1 MKSHSAQHSE
11 TARWDKGSSFGVR
24 RLNPQMNRMHVLVVD
39 DDDVTATIL
48 EHSLTEFGYDVTVA
62 RDGRE
67 AFNIIRKGEI
77 RMVVSDWCMPEMSG
91 VELCRQVRQ
100 RRSGA
105 YVYVILLT
113 SNNRTQDVVEGL
125 NAGADDY
132 ITKPFQPEE
141 LQVRLRVGERILSL
155 ESRDL
160 TIFALAK
167 LAESR
172 DPDTGAHLE
181 RIREYSRIMAADL
194 SRIENPPSEIDGD
207 FVQMIYL
214 TSPLHD
220 IGKVGIPDNILLKP
234 GPLDEQE
241 FEVMKQHTVI
251 GGETLDALAQ
261 SHPEARFLLLARDIA
276 WSHHERYDGS
286 GYPRGLAGHQIPLCG
301 RIVSVADV
309 YDALTSRRVYKEA
322 YSHETAMSIICDGRG
337 SHFDPEIVDAFV
349 RRQSD
354 FKRLKEA
361 LAEPLIHHHAPPALA
376 CCTVPS
382 H

>member
-1 MKSHSAQHSE
+1 MDVLTHEGGIHGIR
-11 TARWDKGSSFGVR
+11 RW
-24 RLNPQMNRMHVLVVD
+24 NTQPNRTHVLVVD

-48 EHSLTEFGYDVTVA
+48 EHSLSQFGYQVSVA
-62 RDGRE
+62 RNGRQ
-67 AFNIIRKGEI
+67 AFEMVRKGEI
-77 RMVVSDWCMPEMSG
+77 RMVVSDWCMPEMTG
-91 VELCRQVRQ
+91 VELCRQIR
-100 RRSGA
+100 RRSTGA

-181 RIREYSRIMAADL
+181 RMREYCRIVADEL
-194 SRIENPPSEIDGD
+194 SRSDSPPDDLDGD
-207 FVQMIYL
+207 FVHMIYL

-234 GPLDEQE
+234 GRLDEQE
-241 FEVMKQHTVI
+241 FEIMKQHTVI
-251 GGETLDALAQ
+251 GGETLDALAAT
-261 SHPEARFLLLARDIA
+261 HPDASFLQMARDIA
-276 WSHHERYDGS
+276 WTHHERYDGAAI
-286 GYPRGLAGHQIPLCG
+286 R
-301 RIVSVADV
+301 ADWRARRFRCAA
-309 YDALTSRRVYKEA
+309 ALLPWRTSTTR
-322 YSHETAMSIICDGRG
+322 
-337 SHFDPEIVDAFV
+337 
-349 RRQSD
+349 
-354 FKRLKEA
+354 
-361 LAEPLIHHHAPPALA
+361 
-376 CCTVPS
+376 
-382 H
+382 

>member
-1 MKSHSAQHSE
+1 
-11 TARWDKGSSFGVR
+11 
-24 RLNPQMNRMHVLVVD
+24 MNLTTNRTHVLVVD

-48 EHSLTEFGYDVTVA
+48 EHSLTQFGYKVTVA
-62 RDGRE
+62 RNGRD
-67 AFNIIRKGEI
+67 AFDLIREGEI

-91 VELCRQVRQ
+91 VELCHKIRHRF
-100 RRSGA
+100 SGA

-181 RIREYSRIMAADL
+181 RIREYCRIMADALRRSD
-194 SRIENPPSEIDGD
+194 NPPPEVDGD

-220 IGKVGIPDNILLKP
+220 IGKVGIPDHILLKP

-241 FEVMKQHTVI
+241 FDVMKRHTVI
-251 GGETLDALAQ
+251 GGETLDVLAA

-276 WSHHERYDGS
+276 WSHHERFDGS
-286 GYPRGLAGHQIPLCG
+286 GYPRGLAGKDIPLCG
-301 RIVSVADV
+301 RIVAVADV

-322 YSHETAMSIICDGRG
+322 YSHETALELICEARG
-337 SHFDPEIVDAFV
+337 KHFDPDIVDV
-349 RRQSD
+349 LLRCQND
-354 FKRLKEA
+354 FERLQKA
-361 LAEPLIHHHAPPALA
+361 LADPIGLVEAE
-376 CCTVPS
+376 C
-382 H
+382 

>member
-1 MKSHSAQHSE
+1 
-11 TARWDKGSSFGVR
+11 
-24 RLNPQMNRMHVLVVD
+24 VLVVD

-48 EHSLTEFGYDVTVA
+48 EHSLSQFGYTVTVA
-62 RDGRE
+62 RNGRE
-67 AFNIIRKGEI
+67 AFKMIRKGEI

-91 VELCRQVRQ
+91 VELCREIRH
-100 RRSGA
+100 RFSGS
-105 YVYVILLT
+105 YVYIILLT

-181 RIREYSRIMAADL
+181 RIREFCRIMAEELSYAD
-194 SRIENPPSEIDGD
+194 PPPPEVDGD

-220 IGKVGIPDNILLKP
+220 IGKVGVPDSILLKP
-234 GPLDEQE
+234 GRLDEEE
-241 FEVMKQHTVI
+241 FEIMKRHAAI
-251 GGETLDALAQ
+251 GGETLEALTA
-261 SHPEARFLLLARDIA
+261 SHPDARFLHMARDIA
-276 WSHHERYDGS
+276 WTHHERYDGS
-286 GYPRGLAGHQIPLCG
+286 GYPRGLAGEDIPLCG
-301 RIVSVADV
+301 RIVAVADV

-322 YSHETAMSIICDGRG
+322 YGHETAVSIICEGRG
-337 SHFDPEIVDAFV
+337 THFDPNIVDAML
-349 RRQSD
+349 RREDD
-354 FKRLKEA
+354 FRRLREA
-361 LAEPLIHHHAPPALA
+361 LAEPAEAVEA
-376 CCTVPS
+376 GC
-382 H
+382 